1 MFLKRLHFILPE
13 KQQLANNWV
22 EGGGVGQKL
31 GKGNCPSQ
39 VDTLYVT
46 TLVSVATHYNGSQ
59 GAKPTVGFRG
69 KAHGQAAKSPKEDR
83 EYKTNNTKLH

>member
-1 MFLKRLHFILPE
+1 M
-13 KQQLANNWV
+13 

-46 TLVSVATHYNGSQ
+46 TLVSVATQFYNGSQ